1 MKNETSLP
9 NFSWIEERV
18 IAGAST
24 PSTEEH
30 FIFLKD
36 KGIKA
41 IINLREKIDYQASEE
56 LLAHFEINH
65 LPIIDFS
72 VPSMEQVMKF
82 REICTKYHLEEKSL
96 LVHCYAGCG
105 RTGMMLAHWLMMRKK
120 IDTAEEAIKEI
131 RRLRSCS
138 IETVEQEE
146 SVKNV
151 FLEIEK
157 LNISKT

>member
-1 MKNETSLP
+1 MKHDTALP
-9 NFSWIEERV
+9 NFSWVEEGV

-24 PSTEEH
+24 PSTEKH
-30 FIFLKD
+30 FIFLKE

-41 IINLREKIDYQASEE
+41 IINLREKIDYRASEE

-72 VPSMEQVMKF
+72 VPSIEQVLEF
-82 REICTKYHLEEKSL
+82 RKTCTKYHLEGKSI

-105 RTGMMLAHWLMMRKK
+105 RTGMMLAHWLLMAKK
-120 IDTAEEAIKEI
+120 TTTAEEAMKEI

-138 IETVEQEE
+138 IETLEQEE
-146 SVKNV
+146 SVKKV
-151 FLEIEK
+151 FLAINEK
-157 LNISKT
+157 KS